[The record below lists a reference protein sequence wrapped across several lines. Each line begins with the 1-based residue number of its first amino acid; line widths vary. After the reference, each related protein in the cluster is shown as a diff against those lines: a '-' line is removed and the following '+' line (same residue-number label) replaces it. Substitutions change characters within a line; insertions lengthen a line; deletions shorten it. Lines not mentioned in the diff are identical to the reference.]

1 MFLCMGNICRSPLAE
16 AVFRSHLAATP
27 MMHTSRTS
35 AHVSAANDNESYPIH
50 DVSSAGTEAYHVGS
64 SPDERTIAVL
74 KAKGVR
80 SEFYTDQRSVKI
92 SLRDFWDHDYILVMD
107 NENLGNAAELAR
119 RAEARGEPSG
129 RGDRKG
135 RRVGEVMLFGDFGGQ
150 GGDEEIVDPY
160 YDGGNEG
167 FEKAFEQCDRCS
179 RGFLR
184 WLLESTGK
192 GPRLVGI

>member
-27 MMHTSRTS
+27 TTMHTIRSSTHTS
-35 AHVSAANDNESYPIH
+35 AVNNESYPIH
-50 DVSSAGTEAYHVGS
+50 DISSAGTDAYHVGS
-64 SPDERTIAVL
+64 SPDDRTIAVL

-80 SEFYTDQRSVKI
+80 EEFYKDQRSTKI

-107 NENLGNAAELAR
+107 NENLGNAQELAR
-119 RAEARGEPSG
+119 QAKAQGEPSG

-135 RRVGEVMLFGDFGGQ
+135 RRVGKVMLLGDFGGQ
-150 GGDEEIVDPY
+150 GEDEEIVDPY
-160 YDGGNEG
+160 YDGGSEG

-184 WLLESTGK
+184 WLVETTGQ
-192 GPRLVGI
+192 GP